1 VSPSHS
7 GGGLNRINRAKSIQ
21 MNLNLTQTRPNF
33 ILSKH
38 DLPAIKKFKI
48 KYGCEG
54 LEERNNF
61 LRRNFFRFE
70 M

>member
-1 VSPSHS
+1 
-7 GGGLNRINRAKSIQ
+7 
-21 MNLNLTQTRPNF
+21 LNLTQTRPNF
-33 ILSKH
+33 ILSKQ
-38 DLPAIKKFKI
+38 DLPAIKIFKI